1 MRQLL
6 FIGRYLKAFLLP
18 YSVWDA
24 RRLVHIAKQT
34 GYSYD
39 DVQKVWN
46 RFCDNPDS
54 YHITLTTLNNARLTG
69 MSIDHVILNQKI

>member
-6 FIGRYLKAFLLP
+6 FIGRYLKAFLSP
-18 YSVWDA
+18 YSVWDV
-24 RRLVHIAKQT
+24 RRLVHLSNQT

-46 RFCDNPDS
+46 RFADNPDS
-54 YHITLTTLNNARLTG
+54 HLITFTILNKARLTG
-69 MSIDHVILNQKI
+69 MSIDHVLLTHQA